1 MKIEFSQTTLN
12 KEGILQD
19 GNVTYSV
26 NATAINNEL
35 TRLHCAI
42 SKRVEK
48 QYPDGNGG
56 QTIVEEPQQ
65 IGHITLEYGRQVTEL
80 TQGEDLLP
88 HLIKF
93 NEILDEVLGKKEET
107 KTPKK

>member
-1 MKIEFSQTTLN
+1 MAIIFSQSTLN

-19 GNVTYSV
+19 GKVTYNINVTAV
-26 NATAINNEL
+26 NNGL
-35 TRLHCAI
+35 TRLHCSI
-42 SKRVEK
+42 TKNIEV
-48 QYPDGNGG
+48 QHPDGNGG
-56 QTIVEEPQQ
+56 QTTVEEPQH

-80 TQGEDLLP
+80 PQGEDLLP

-107 KTPKK
+107 KTLKK